1 MPTATEAPPPINTKR
16 SRRHGVINL
25 PAPDVPPS
33 PTLPPL
39 PPRSPLRNRAR
50 SSTDS
55 ATIVASLPSAD
66 ASPSPS
72 TPPNTAPASALSVEI
87 RPTLLDVGISSSPL
101 SLSVSAFGPVSATG
115 STTSLSP
122 SIAPS
127 IGGSS
132 GTTKRTHA
140 LRELLDTER
149 AYASD
154 LALVRDVYMR
164 LARDPMDP
172 FASAP
177 LPTGPPTPK
186 AKPLKNRGRASTG
199 GRPKTSSGMPTTP
212 PLSSPPPFTSRSTSS
227 STLSP
232 ASLLPSLKR
241 KTSTPSLARHST
253 PPETPSPRHKQP
265 MSDQDV
271 AAIFSNIAKLA
282 TMSEELCRLLHVAI
296 HGDPTQEGH
305 VVGDIMLDYIPR
317 MLPHY
322 KVYIAKHDA
331 AAQHL
336 QTITPQITSYLSTA
350 RVIISPLTNAWD
362 LPSLLIKPVQR
373 VLKYPLLLSAIAD
386 ATPGEMRGAIQLREA
401 KRAAEKACND
411 INEAKRNWE
420 QVGTVLRTARQR
432 KLASGVS
439 VGLSS
444 ELEEWDQRLETMEK
458 AIRRLASYSREWIKS
473 FRTAMERLVLWADAN
488 ERIMRV
494 GMSQGVSHDGRGRW
508 CRSAVDE
515 ILTGI
520 WKVTDNRVHAQLIP
534 MLTRLLTMLS
544 SPRLLLLALRSS
556 LPESVAGPVDA
567 QLQMDLPQLALLV
580 SQAFS
585 VCIGAFAKW
594 QCEFWEGVRVC
605 WGRALGEEDGEWL
618 EDLEGRLQEDTVVL
632 DPALQ
637 EQIQLATPM
646 LVRNNHFELPPGAI
660 SSAAI
665 SPPAVPVTPPILAA
679 RPRSMDVSGLT
690 AQLYGLHILQPDEQY
705 LKPNGLPR
713 SITFDDVAF
722 SRASSQAA
730 SASSARHSGDTFYG
744 QPSTQSSSSEL
755 LPPFANGDDMP
766 SPLSRDR
773 RRSLLSSLAASEGE
787 DGTTDAYPGEP
798 EALLG
803 LPLDEALRS
812 LGIQEID
819 LGDDAQ
825 AQWAGLYD
833 ERTTSLP
840 PEDYHTP
847 PETPEKTD
855 SMSIAAKGL
864 KRLKSTGSAKSLTRM
879 FNRSRAVTPEGNQTP
894 PLPTPTPPMT
904 NVPLPW
910 ASSYSYNY
918 QPPLAPSDQAELA
931 HYNFYPM
938 PQRGSDP
945 QPQPMLAHQTSVKD
959 KVLAHRQHT
968 RQTSSGS
975 TLTSNPGSS
984 RRSSGGNAALP
995 SGVNVAFVPPPQ
1007 PRRVHFL
1014 ASPITAFHLPTPRY
1028 SPGPYTFH
1036 GLPFLTLRVG
1046 DIITVTQE
1054 CGRPTDYRDFPLW
1067 TDGQEDRLL
1076 VARAEDGHEGWLLAS
1091 FVVPIAV

>member
-1 MPTATEAPPPINTKR
+1 MPAATETPSPINTKR

-50 SSTDS
+50 SSADS
-55 ATIVASLPSAD
+55 ATIAASLASGNAAPNPSSIPD
-66 ASPSPS
+66 V
-72 TPPNTAPASALSVEI
+72 TPASALSVET
-87 RPTLLDVGISSSPL
+87 RSSLLDVAISSSPL
-101 SLSVSAFGPVSATG
+101 SLSAAAFGPTSASG

-122 SIAPS
+122 SIAAS
-127 IGGSS
+127 VAGSS

-154 LALVRDVYMR
+154 LALVRDVYVR

-172 FASAP
+172 FAAAP

-212 PLSSPPPFTSRSTSS
+212 PIGSPPFTSRSTSS

-241 KTSTPSLARHST
+241 KTSSPSLARQST
-253 PPETPSPRHKQP
+253 MPTTPRPRHKQP
-265 MSDQDV
+265 LSDQDV
-271 AAIFSNIAKLA
+271 TAIFLNIEKLA
-282 TMSEELCRLLHVAI
+282 TLSEELCRLLHVAI
-296 HGDPTQEGH
+296 HGDPAQEGH
-305 VVGDIMLDYIPR
+305 AIGAIMLDYIPR

-322 KVYIAKHDA
+322 KVYIAQHDA
-331 AAQHL
+331 AARHL
-336 QTITPQITSYLSTA
+336 QSITPHITSYLSTA
-350 RVIISPLTNAWD
+350 RVLISPLTNAWD

-373 VLKYPLLLSAIAD
+373 VLKYPLLLSAIAE
-386 ATPGEMRGAIQLREA
+386 ATPGEMPGAIQLREA

-420 QVGTVLRTARQR
+420 EVGTVLRNARQR
-432 KLASGVS
+432 KLASAIPIP
-439 VGLSS
+439 LSP

-458 AIRRLASYSREWIKS
+458 AIRRFASDSREWIKG

-494 GMSQGVSHDGRGRW
+494 GMSQGTSHDGRGRW
-508 CRSAVDE
+508 CRSAVDD
-515 ILTGI
+515 IMGGP
-520 WKVTDNRVHAQLIP
+520 WKVTDGRIHAQLIP
-534 MLTRLLTMLS
+534 TLTKLLVAIS

-556 LPESVAGPVDA
+556 LPETVAGPVSS
-567 QLQMDLPQLALLV
+567 QLRIDLPELV
-580 SQAFS
+580 VSVSHVFS
-585 VCIGAFAKW
+585 LCIRAFAVW
-594 QCEFWEGVRVC
+594 QREFWEGVRIG
-605 WGRALGEEDGEWL
+605 WGKALGEEDGEWL

-632 DPALQ
+632 DPAIQ
-637 EQIQLATPM
+637 AQIHLATPT
-646 LVRNNHFELPPGAI
+646 LVRNTHFALPPGGM
-660 SSAAI
+660 S
-665 SPPAVPVTPPILAA
+665 SPPVPATPPVVAA
-679 RPRSMDVSGLT
+679 RPLSMDAADLT
-690 AQLYGLHILQPDEQY
+690 AQLYGLHIVQPDDP
-705 LKPNGLPR
+705 LKPNGMPR

-730 SASSARHSGDTFYG
+730 SASSARQSGDTFYG
-744 QPSTQSSSSEL
+744 QTSTQSSSSEL
-755 LPPFANGDDMP
+755 LPPFPNGDDVP
-766 SPLSRDR
+766 SPFSRQNR
-773 RRSLLSSLAASEGE
+773 PSLSSSLGASDPD
-787 DGTTDAYPGEP
+787 DGTTEVYPGEP
-798 EALLG
+798 QALRG

-812 LGIQEID
+812 LGIQDID

-833 ERTTSLP
+833 ERTAAL
-840 PEDYHTP
+840 PEDYRTP

-855 SMSIAAKGL
+855 NMSLAAVRGL
-864 KRLKSTGSAKSLTRM
+864 KRLKSTGSAKSLTKL
-879 FNRSRAVTPEGNQTP
+879 FNRPRAGTPEGNQTP

-904 NVPLPW
+904 NIPLPW
-910 ASSYSYNY
+910 ASSYSYNTY
-918 QPPLAPSDQAELA
+918 QPPPVASDQAELA

-938 PQRGSDP
+938 PKRGSDP

-959 KVLAHRQHT
+959 KVLAHRHHT

-975 TLTSNPGSS
+975 TLTSNPDSPG
-984 RRSSGGNAALP
+984 RSSAAALA
-995 SGVNVAFVPPPQ
+995 SAASANTAFAPPPQ

-1028 SPGPYTFH
+1028 STAPYTFH

-1046 DIITVTQE
+1046 DIITITQE

-1076 VARAEDGHEGWLLAS
+1076 VARAEDGYEGWVLAS
-1091 FVVPIAV
+1091 FVLPITA